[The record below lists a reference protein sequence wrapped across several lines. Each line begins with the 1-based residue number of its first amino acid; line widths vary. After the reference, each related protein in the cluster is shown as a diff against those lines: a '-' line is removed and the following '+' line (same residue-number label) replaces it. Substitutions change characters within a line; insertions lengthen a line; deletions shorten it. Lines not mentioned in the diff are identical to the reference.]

1 MLTKFGN
8 FFFHYRG
15 VLVLLVLV
23 ATVFFVE
30 PVYPAGSRTFD
41 IALDVAGF
49 VIALL
54 GQALRILT
62 IGYDYIRR
70 GGKNKT
76 VYADRL
82 VQGGVFSHSRNPM
95 YVGNILIM
103 LGLTLVLSVPE
114 VYMVY
119 IPLFLFMYAAI
130 IASEENYLRRK
141 FGAEYE
147 DYCRRVNRL
156 WPSWKGFRKSVA
168 DISFSWKR
176 VVSKEHGTT
185 YGWLMAAVG
194 FRMYTVHRIEG
205 PDAATEVRFLA
216 GVMVVLTLAYILA
229 RVLKKTGRLEE
240 APTTP

>member
-1 MLTKFGN
+1 MLTAFGN

-15 VLVLLVLV
+15 LLVMLVLI
-23 ATVFFVE
+23 ATVVFVE
-30 PVYPAGSRTFD
+30 PMYLFGSWAID

-82 VQGGVFSHSRNPM
+82 VQGGVFSHTRNPM

-103 LGLTLVLSVPE
+103 LGLTLIVSIPVAFI
-114 VYMVY
+114 VY
-119 IPLFLFMYAAI
+119 IPLFFFMYAAI
-130 IASEENYLRRK
+130 IAAEEHYLRRK

-156 WPSWKGFRKSVA
+156 WPSWKGFRESVA
-168 DISFSWKR
+168 DMSFSWKR

-205 PDAATEVRFLA
+205 PAAATEVRFLV

-229 RVLKKTGRLEE
+229 RVLKKTGRLNE
-240 APTTP
+240 APTAA